1 MNLQVL
7 QAFDES
13 PAPPEATVL
22 AEAAAVPPERNRN
35 FSTSDGVLDP
45 ENPKPEN
52 PQSPNAPTPRT
63 VKSC

>member
-7 QAFDES
+7 PAFDES
-13 PAPPEATVL
+13 PAPPEAAVL

-45 ENPKPEN
+45 EKP
-52 PQSPNAPTPRT
+52 
-63 VKSC
+63 